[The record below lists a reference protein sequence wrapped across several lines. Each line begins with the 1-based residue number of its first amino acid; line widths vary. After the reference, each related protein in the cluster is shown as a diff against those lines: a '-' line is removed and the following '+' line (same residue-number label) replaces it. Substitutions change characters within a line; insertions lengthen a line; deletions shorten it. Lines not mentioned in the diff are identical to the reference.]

1 MMKKLTVF
9 ATACILMNTTS
20 SATNNRVD
28 LSKQEF
34 NLEATTCLALNIYH
48 ESRNEPLAG
57 KIAVADVTLNRMY
70 DTRYPNTVCGVVRQS
85 KLSKWHLERGREVP
99 IRDKCQFSWYC
110 DGKSDEPLNE
120 TSWLDAKLIAQNFL
134 TYGEY
139 RGITEGATHYHATY
153 VNPNWIN
160 DRGMHM
166 VGRIGEHIFYRWD

>member
-1 MMKKLTVF
+1 MLITVVSL
-9 ATACILMNTTS
+9 LMNTS
-20 SATNNRVD
+20 GASTNSVD
-28 LSKQEF
+28 LTVQEF
-34 NLEATTCLALNIYH
+34 EPESATCLALNIYH

-57 KIAVADVTLNRMY
+57 KVAVADVTLNRVY
-70 DTRYPNTVCGVVRQS
+70 DTRYPNTICGVVKQT
-85 KLSKWHLERGREVP
+85 KLSKWHLKRGREVP
-99 IRDKCQFSWYC
+99 VRNKCQFSWYC
-110 DGKSDEPLNE
+110 DGKSDEPLND

-153 VNPNWIN
+153 VNPDWIN